1 MDEYDER
8 PPPDATGDD
17 GPEDGED
24 ALDETHDNFQDR
36 QSADN
41 AVADDNDSDDE
52 SLLSEVDEAQFAD
65 FDPSAVQVAP
75 DFESLKAIKAK
86 RRERA
91 PGEES
96 KKNKGRTREKMKQ
109 NRHRRDS
116 DDGFELGG
124 DEVEGKRRRRLKP
137 GEGGEGGER
146 RKAAK
151 VQIDEAEL
159 TPEERRK
166 RALDRA
172 MDAAVKKGS
181 GIKRRVKGGD
191 IDLEAMADQEIED
204 MRQRMVNAAAADNN
218 SVMDGKPAAEKLKML
233 PEVVALLNRNNWTQA
248 ILDPE
253 INLLESVRFF
263 LEPLQDGSLP
273 AYNIQRELFA
283 ALAKLPMTK
292 EALISSGIGKVIL
305 FYRKS
310 KRPEPAIKR
319 QATKLMEEWSRPLL
333 QRSDDFT
340 KKQFQTATY
349 DPARMS
355 SQLAAAA
362 AAAAASSAATHP
374 ALHRKGASTLAPGE
388 RERTRVGTTGIATES
403 VVYSTAKQR
412 RRPGLAT
419 EQ

>member
-1 MDEYDER
+1 MDEYDEK
-8 PPPDATGDD
+8 PAAHAAGDD
-17 GPEDGED
+17 ASDDGDD
-24 ALDETHDNFQDR
+24 ASNDRKDNFQDQ
-36 QSADN
+36 QSP
-41 AVADDNDSDDE
+41 ADDLADANDSDDE

-96 KKNKGRTREKMKQ
+96 KKSKGRTREKAKQ

-116 DDGFELGG
+116 DGGFELG
-124 DEVEGKRRRRLKP
+124 DEVEGKRRRRIKP
-137 GEGGEGGER
+137 GDGGEGGER

-166 RALDRA
+166 LALDRA

-181 GIKRRVKGGD
+181 GVKRRAKGGD

-204 MRQRMVNAAAADNN
+204 IRQRMVNAAAADNN
-218 SVMDGKPAAEKLKML
+218 SVMDGRPAAEKLKML

-340 KKQFQTATY
+340 KKQFQQAIF
-349 DPARMS
+349 DP
-355 SQLAAAA
+355 
-362 AAAAASSAATHP
+362 P

-388 RERTRVGTTGIATES
+388 RERTRVGYVQGATSYKIAPLP
-403 VVYSTAKQR
+403 R
-412 RRPGLAT
+412 R
-419 EQ
+419 